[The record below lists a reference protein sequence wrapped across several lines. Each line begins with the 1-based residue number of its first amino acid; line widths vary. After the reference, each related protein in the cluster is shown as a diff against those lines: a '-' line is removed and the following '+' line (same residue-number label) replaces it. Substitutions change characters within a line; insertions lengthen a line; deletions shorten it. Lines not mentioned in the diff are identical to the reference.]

1 MQSIPLDGPDPVGE
15 TLEQPGPPEVRMFWT
30 GPPLSPY
37 ERLSLQSFVAAGAKV
52 ILYATSKTLQVPDGV
67 ERVDLHELLA
77 GPVRRFLF
85 SDGDPSP
92 ALHSDLVRYVALHRF
107 GGWYADIDM
116 ICLGRLPADKV
127 YIVRQRDTSVNGAI
141 LKLPPLSPVMAAAI
155 ERAQEILP
163 AEKDT
168 RLSDRNLIG
177 PLLVTQLVNDY
188 ALDHLVRSPASAYA
202 IKALET
208 PALFDPRRCDEL
220 NERIAESDFVHLW
233 NEYWRRV
240 RIPKDLGPPK
250 GSFLDG
256 LFARFGISFDDEARL
271 TADAVAAWFE
281 ENSFLVRLRHQLGT
295 DFVPGETLARLAVNG
310 HVTMDTAAAAAVRV
324 LPAATTPPPDNSSK
338 SEPASYAHST
348 NALDE
353 APAGPPEVRM
363 FWTGPPLSPYEL
375 LSLQS
380 FAAAGARVFVYST
393 TKTLR
398 VPESIEL
405 LDARELWL
413 GPVHR
418 FFYPDG
424 DPSPALHSNLM
435 RYVALERF
443 GGWYADLDMIC
454 LRGLPTSKAYLAWQ
468 NDQSVN
474 GAILKFPLHSPVMA
488 GAIEESRARLPQTA
502 RGAPMTARN
511 ILGPPLVTKLVQDYA
526 LDHLVRPISSAYPIS
541 YHDVPA
547 MFDPRRRDELNERI
561 ADSDFV
567 HLWNE
572 FWRRMRIPKDLGP
585 PKGSFLD
592 GLFARFGISFDD
604 DSRLSAKAV
613 AAWFEENRFLV
624 QLRHQLGAAF
634 VPGDALVHLT
644 VQMPAAAAISESPSA
659 AHAPAYRASAPQ
671 TVRTFWGGGAMGPY
685 QLLGLRSFA
694 DRGHR
699 VEAFT
704 FDRALTKPSWI
715 TWQDAADIIPAE
727 RVVHEIAEP
736 GQSAIH
742 ANLFRH
748 ALLHRHGGWWIDPDV
763 VLLGTE
769 LPDADTFFA
778 RSHDTQLVSPAAMK
792 FSESHPTL
800 AEALI
805 HSAPFDETPEQW
817 DRLGAALLT
826 ECLAADDLLERCQP
840 PDVVSPI
847 SWFDVEVLFDPA
859 RADMLE
865 DKLKDGLFLDLHQE
879 AWLRAGVPRE
889 LGPPLGSYLD
899 RLFKR
904 HEIGWPFAARIEYGD
919 LQRWFAHMYRTIRG

>member
-1 MQSIPLDGPDPVGE
+1 
-15 TLEQPGPPEVRMFWT
+15 MFWT
-30 GPPLSPY
+30 GPPLSAY

-67 ERVDLHELLA
+67 ELVDLHELLA

-107 GGWYADIDM
+107 GGWYADLDM
-116 ICLGRLPADKV
+116 ICLGHLPADKV

-141 LKLPPLSPVMAAAI
+141 MRLPPQSPVMAAAI

-177 PLLVTQLVNDY
+177 PLLVTQLVHDF

-220 NERIAESDFVHLW
+220 NERIADSDFVHLW

-271 TADAVAAWFE
+271 AADAVAAWFE

-295 DFVPGETLARLAVNG
+295 DFVPGETLARLTVNG
-310 HVTMDTAAAAAVRV
+310 HATMEMAAAAAVRV
-324 LPAATTPPPDNSSK
+324 LPAATTLPPANSSK
-338 SEPASYAHST
+338 PEPAADARST
-348 NALDE
+348 HALDE
-353 APAGPPEVRM
+353 KPSGPPEVRM

-380 FAAAGARVFVYST
+380 FVAAGARVFVYST

-398 VPESIEL
+398 VPEGIEL

-468 NDQSVN
+468 NEQSVN
-474 GAILKFPLHSPVMA
+474 GAILKFPPHSPVMA
-488 GAIEESRARLPQTA
+488 GAIEESHARLPQTA
-502 RGAPMTARN
+502 RGAPMTSRN
-511 ILGPPLVTKLVQDYA
+511 ILGPHLVTKLVHDYA

-572 FWRRMRIPKDLGP
+572 YWRRMRIPKDLGP

-592 GLFARFGISFDD
+592 GLFRRFGISFDD
-604 DSRLSAKAV
+604 DSRLSAEAV

-634 VPGDALVHLT
+634 VPGDALVRLT
-644 VQMPAAAAISESPSA
+644 VQTPAGVETAAAAAIGESLSA
-659 AHAPAYRASAPQ
+659 VHAPAYRASAPQ
-671 TVRTFWGGGAMGPY
+671 TVRTFWAQGAMGPY

-699 VEAFT
+699 VEVFT
-704 FDRALTKPSWI
+704 FDTALKKPSWI
-715 TWQDAADIIPAE
+715 MWRSAADIVPAE
-727 RVVHEIAEP
+727 RVVRDLSAAGP
-736 GQSAIH
+736 SAIH

-748 ALLHRHGGWWIDPDV
+748 ALLHRYGGWWVDPDV

-769 LPDADTFFA
+769 LPDAEIFLA
-778 RSHDTQLVSPAAMK
+778 RSQDAPLVSPAVMK
-792 FSESHPTL
+792 FPEGHATL

-805 HSAPFDETPEQW
+805 HSAPFDEQPEQW
-817 DRLGAALLT
+817 DKLGAPLLT
-826 ECLAADDLLERCQP
+826 ECLAADGLLEQCRP
-840 PDVVSPI
+840 PDVVSPV
-847 SWFDVEVLFDPA
+847 SWFDVEMLFDPA
-859 RADMLE
+859 RADALE
-865 DKLKDGLFLDLHQE
+865 EKLKGGLFLDLHQE
-879 AWLRAGVPRE
+879 AWLLAGVPRE

-904 HEIGWPFAARIEYGD
+904 HEIGWPFAVRIEYGD
-919 LQRWFAHMYRTIRG
+919 LRRWFAHMYRTIRD